1 MAEVAKCPHF
11 LHDVFMAK
19 DYPHNPHIPHENPP
33 GSQLSLDEK
42 VAHDPPAFDETH
54 GEEEILYL
62 PPLLSSLPHSH
73 LNTSESDQKKEKNVP
88 LRTETHLP
96 SIDPVSLSLH
106 RALHKFKPI
115 DTYYAS
121 EPYSEAFNWVD
132 LDLPLDEEREWYCVA
147 FRSRRKTGSDSG
159 RESIVVVKIE
169 STV

>member
-11 LHDVFMAK
+11 LHDTFVAK
-19 DYPHNPHIPHENPP
+19 DYPHNPHNPHKSPK
-33 GSQLSLDEK
+33 SLDLSLDEK
-42 VAHDPPAFDETH
+42 AAHNPPAFDESH

-73 LNTSESDQKKEKNVP
+73 LNASEDDQKDEKNVP

-121 EPYSEAFNWVD
+121 EPYGEAFNWAD
-132 LDLPLDEEREWYCVA
+132 LDLPIEEEREWYCVA
-147 FRSRRKTGSDSG
+147 FRSRRRTGSDSG
-159 RESIVVVKIE
+159 RESVFAC
-169 STV
+169 